1 LSVAPI
7 PAVIRQ
13 TSPLTRMLEL
23 VLCGVLPVLVVYEA
37 TIGQALSGNPT
48 GWHFAIDFHHVWRA
62 GRDVLHGTSPYL
74 TPAELG
80 GLAPGDIHAFVYPAP
95 LALAATPFG
104 LLPYGVAG
112 GIYVV
117 MLIAALALG
126 LWLLGVRDWRC
137 YGVAFLFVPVLTA
150 VSVGTLTPLLFLG
163 TAAAWR
169 YRDRRWVAAVA
180 VAGLI
185 VIKIFLWPLVLWLLF
200 TRRKSSAALA
210 VVMAVASSVISWW
223 AIGFA
228 GFGSFP
234 ALLRTLSRVEYATS
248 YSPAAL
254 AHSLGAGRTVAYAVA
269 ALASVGLV
277 MALVQAAR
285 RDPDGPLPLTLAIGL
300 GLVTSPVVWL
310 HYFALWLA
318 PLAIYRSRLSPPW
331 LLPLLF
337 WVIPAQQADGQT
349 WRIALAG
356 AVSMGL
362 LAWSVPRGDLVKT
375 FALLPVFPRSYA
387 FRRPC

>member
-1 LSVAPI
+1 
-7 PAVIRQ
+7 
-13 TSPLTRMLEL
+13 MLEL
-23 VLCGVLPVLVVYEA
+23 VLCGAVPAVVVYEA
-37 TIGQALSGNPT
+37 TVGQALSGNPP

-80 GLAPGDIHAFVYPAP
+80 ALAPGDIHAFVYPAP

-104 LLPYGVAG
+104 LLPYGVAA

-117 MLIAALALG
+117 VLIAALVVG

-137 YGVAFLFVPVLTA
+137 YGVAFLFVPVLSA

-169 YRDRRWVAAVA
+169 YRDRRWVAAIA
-180 VAGLI
+180 VASVI
-185 VIKIFLWPLVLWLLF
+185 VIKVFLWPLVLWLLL
-200 TRRKSSAALA
+200 TRRKTSAVLSVAF
-210 VVMAVASSVISWW
+210 AVAASVVSWW

-228 GFGSFP
+228 GFGAYP

-254 AHSLGAGRTVAYAVA
+254 AHSLGAGRTVAYSVA

-277 MALVQAAR
+277 VALVHAAR
-285 RDPDGPLPLTLAIGL
+285 RDPDGPLPLTLALGL

-310 HYFALWLA
+310 HYLAIWLA

-331 LLPLLF
+331 LIPLLF

-349 WRIALAG
+349 WRIAFAG
-356 AVSMGL
+356 ALSIGL
-362 LAWSVPRGDLVKT
+362 LVLSVPRGDRVMAFT
-375 FALLPVFPRSYA
+375 RRPVFPRSS
-387 FRRPC
+387 